1 MRSNYTQ
8 SHSEEH
14 YPIDKR
20 EDARIVNERL
30 VEHDHRSSHE
40 NRLYDIGP
48 GRQCLC
54 ACLLHFTQGYG
65 THSNEDGVQDE
76 EDQGD
81 VVIIGVLMSVL
92 LMIAISDQERCK
104 NRNSIKANLYVR
116 KLLRQDH
123 IG

>member
-1 MRSNYTQ
+1 MRSNHTQ

-14 YPIDKR
+14 YPIDRR
-20 EDARIVNERL
+20 EDAWIVNERL

-48 GRQCLC
+48 SRQCLC
-54 ACLLHFTQGYG
+54 AGLLHFTQGYG
-65 THSNEDGVQDE
+65 THANEDGVQDE

-104 NRNSIKANLYVR
+104 NRNSIKTNLYVR